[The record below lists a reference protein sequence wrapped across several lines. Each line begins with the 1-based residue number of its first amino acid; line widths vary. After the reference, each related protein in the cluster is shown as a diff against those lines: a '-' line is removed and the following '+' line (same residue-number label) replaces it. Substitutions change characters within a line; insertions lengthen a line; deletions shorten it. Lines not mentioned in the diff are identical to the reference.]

1 MHPQRKTV
9 RRAFGLGLLVTLAV
23 LVLGACGGGEK
34 DAKAR
39 PLPEDRKAL
48 QPGVYRSEEF
58 EPSLSFRVGE
68 GWEYE
73 PIEASD
79 ELHIVREHG
88 TGGLGFVVSHEVYKP
103 TKTGTPNVVEAPRD
117 LVGWFQRHPYLR
129 TSEPKPVTV
138 GGVEGVRFD
147 VSVVDDLPD
156 DHRGRCGSGC
166 VDLGRLSSGSETFLG
181 EGYKLR
187 LTVLEDVEGKTV
199 SIGFAS
205 SAGDFD
211 KFAPEA
217 QKVVDSVKWKG
228 P

>member
-1 MHPQRKTV
+1 LHPQRKTV

-23 LVLGACGGGEK
+23 LVLGACGGEK

-39 PLPEDRKAL
+39 PLPEDRKDL

-68 GWEYE
+68 GWGYV

-79 ELHIVREHG
+79 ELQIVREHG
-88 TGGLGFVVSHEVYKP
+88 TGGLGFVVPSEVYKP

-129 TSEPKPVTV
+129 TSKPKPVTV
-138 GGVEGVRFD
+138 GGVEGVRFA
-147 VSVVDDLPD
+147 VVVDDLPD

-166 VDLGRLSSGSETFLG
+166 VDIGRLSSGSETFLG

-199 SIGFAS
+199 NIGFAS

-211 KFAPEA
+211 KFAPKA

>member
-1 MHPQRKTV
+1 LHPQRKTV

-23 LVLGACGGGEK
+23 LVLGACGGEK

-39 PLPEDRKAL
+39 PLPEGRKDL

-68 GWEYE
+68 GWGYV

-79 ELHIVREHG
+79 ELQIVREHG

-117 LVGWFQRHPYLR
+117 LVSWFQRHPYLR

-147 VSVVDDLPD
+147 VVVDDLPD
-156 DHRGRCGSGC
+156 DHVGRCGSGC
-166 VDLGRLSSGSETFLG
+166 VDIGRLSSGSETFLG

-205 SAGDFD
+205 PAGDFD
-211 KFAPEA
+211 KFAPEV

>member
-1 MHPQRKTV
+1 LHPMRKTV

-23 LVLGACGGGEK
+23 LVLGACGEEK

-68 GWEYE
+68 GWGYV

-79 ELHIVREHG
+79 ELQIVREHG
-88 TGGLGFVVSHEVYKP
+88 TGGLGFVVSHDVYKP

-147 VSVVDDLPD
+147 VVVDDLPD

-166 VDLGRLSSGSETFLG
+166 VDIGRLSSGSETFLG

>member
-1 MHPQRKTV
+1 LHPQRKTV

-23 LVLGACGGGEK
+23 LVLGACGGEK

-39 PLPEDRKAL
+39 PLPEDRKDL

-68 GWEYE
+68 GWGYV

-79 ELHIVREHG
+79 ELQIVREHG

-117 LVGWFQRHPYLR
+117 LVGWFQHHPYLR

-147 VSVVDDLPD
+147 VVVDDLPD
-156 DHRGRCGSGC
+156 DHVGRCGSGC
-166 VDLGRLSSGSETFLG
+166 VDIGRLSSGSETFLG

>member
-1 MHPQRKTV
+1 MHPRRRTQ
-9 RRAFGLGLLVTLAV
+9 RRALGLTLLVTLIA
-23 LVLGACGGGEK
+23 LMLSACGVDQNE
-34 DAKAR
+34 AKAR

-48 QPGVYRSEEF
+48 APGVYRSEEF

-68 GWEYE
+68 GWAYE

-79 ELHIVREHG
+79 ELHIAREQG
-88 TGGLGFVVSHEVYKP
+88 TGGLGFGVPHHVYKP

-117 LVGWFQRHPYLR
+117 LVSWFQRHPYLR

-147 VSVVDDLPD
+147 VVVDDLPD
-156 DHRGRCGSGC
+156 DHVGRCGSGC
-166 VDLGRLSSGSETFLG
+166 VDIGRLSSGSETFLG

-205 SAGDFD
+205 PAGDFD
-211 KFAPEA
+211 EFAPEA

>member
-1 MHPQRKTV
+1 LHPQRKTV

-23 LVLGACGGGEK
+23 LVLGACGRGEK

-48 QPGVYRSEEF
+48 RPGEYRSEEF

-68 GWEYE
+68 GWGYV

-79 ELHIVREHG
+79 ELQIVREHG

-103 TKTGTPNVVEAPRD
+103 TKTGTPNVVEAPRN

-129 TSEPKPVTV
+129 TSELKPVTV

-147 VSVVDDLPD
+147 VVVDDLPD

-166 VDLGRLSSGSETFLG
+166 VDIGRLSSGSETFLG

>member
-1 MHPQRKTV
+1 LHPQRKTV

-23 LVLGACGGGEK
+23 LVLGACGGEK

-39 PLPEDRKAL
+39 PLPEDRKDL

-68 GWEYE
+68 GWGYV

-79 ELHIVREHG
+79 ELQIVREHG

-117 LVGWFQRHPYLR
+117 LVGWFQHHPYLR

-147 VSVVDDLPD
+147 MVVDDLPD

-166 VDLGRLSSGSETFLG
+166 EDIGRLSSGSETFLG

-187 LTVLEDVEGKTV
+187 LTILEDVEGKTV

-205 SAGDFD
+205 SAGDFEE
-211 KFAPEA
+211 FAPEA